1 MVLVE
6 LGRKRIG
13 WSNLC
18 KRFNIHTFEI
28 RIFSS
33 KNFISRSFVE
43 EKVEILSPED
53 DCFAKKLGNSEKNKG
68 WNGKGRKSLGWS
80 MFSPAKPSQRTL
92 EISAPVR
99 GTILASRI
107 AWVQHTQRA
116 WMHKGCKVPP
126 AESGPG
132 ARAQEVCKAVG
143 KTASPFLLSSFLR
156 SQGSDAFLNPA
167 PLYLTRNNSPCRY
180 TGCIDQISKVDF
192 FCSKFFFFSF
202 TNEIDRK

>member
-1 MVLVE
+1 MVGRGWKGRLEGTELLARVNLQTSKCFLLVFSDVWSMVLVE

-43 EKVEILSPED
+43 EKVEILYPE

-68 WNGKGRKSLGWS
+68 WNRKGRKSLGWS

-107 AWVQHTQRA
+107 AWVQHTQVNAARLDAQRLQSATCRKRA
-116 WMHKGCKVPP
+116 RC
-126 AESGPG
+126 SGAG
-132 ARAQEVCKAVG
+132 
-143 KTASPFLLSSFLR
+143 SL
-156 SQGSDAFLNPA
+156 QGSW
-167 PLYLTRNNSPCRY
+167 
-180 TGCIDQISKVDF
+180 
-192 FCSKFFFFSF
+192 
-202 TNEIDRK
+202 